1 MIVALD
7 YDKTY
12 TADPDLWDTFI
23 LKCIANGHSV
33 ICITM
38 RFPSETIPEDLKSW
52 ESEGIKI
59 YYTSRKAK
67 LVWAKQNNIK
77 VDIWIDDNPG
87 WLFDDAA
94 SAA

>member
-1 MIVALD
+1 MIIALD

-12 TADPDLWDTFI
+12 TADPILWDEFI
-23 LKCIANGHSV
+23 GCCRLAKHEV
-33 ICITM
+33 ICLTM
-38 RFPSETIPEDLKSW
+38 RYPSESILDGPAQW
-52 ESEGIKI
+52 GCPI

-67 LVWAKQNNIK
+67 LIWAKQNNIH
-77 VDIWIDDNPG
+77 VDIWIDDNPA

>member
-1 MIVALD
+1 MIIALD

-12 TADPDLWDTFI
+12 TADPDLWDEFI
-23 LKCIANGHSV
+23 NLAQNNSHEI

-38 RFPSETIPEDLKSW
+38 RFPSEKIEIDKVK
-52 ESEGIKI
+52 KI

-67 LVWAKQNNIK
+67 LIWAKQNNIN
-77 VDIWIDDNPG
+77 VDIWIDDKPG